1 MSYKIESYA
10 SNEHFY
16 CFGANRIK
24 IAKSVQKTSKSS
36 IFCTDFIIFSILA
49 KNGVFNTNRTTGEAD
64 DPQAGVNEINAE
76 RSLRHIY
83 ELSAWLVTQCCR
95 KLHERPQ
102 RTEHHA
108 LMSRLQV

>member
-1 MSYKIESYA
+1 MCGNLILTESRA
-10 SNEHFY
+10 IGSFY
-16 CFGANRIK
+16 FIFLIYTIIWTLSCFC
-24 IAKSVQKTSKSS
+24 
-36 IFCTDFIIFSILA
+36 IFLA

-83 ELSAWLVTQCCR
+83 GLSAWLVTQGCR
-95 KLHERPQ
+95 KLHERSR

-108 LMSRLQV
+108 LMSRLRV

>member
-1 MSYKIESYA
+1 MERYA
-10 SNEHFY
+10 GN
-16 CFGANRIK
+16 
-24 IAKSVQKTSKSS
+24 SVCTKNV
-36 IFCTDFIIFSILA
+36 IFLA

-83 ELSAWLVTQCCR
+83 ELSAWLVTQGCR

>member
-1 MSYKIESYA
+1 MCGNLILTESRA
-10 SNEHFY
+10 IGSFY
-16 CFGANRIK
+16 F
-24 IAKSVQKTSKSS
+24 
-36 IFCTDFIIFSILA
+36 IFLIYTIIWTLS
-49 KNGVFNTNRTTGEAD
+49 TGEAD

-83 ELSAWLVTQCCR
+83 ELSAWLVTQGCR